1 MVGSI
6 PTVASPLWIYSQSNT
21 ANINVCHVFSQ
32 LSMMVMKPEVKDRIV
47 SHEHPVIAAIFNRK
61 FNQVM
66 QLFNRNV
73 LESM

>member
-1 MVGSI
+1 
-6 PTVASPLWIYSQSNT
+6 
-21 ANINVCHVFSQ
+21 
-32 LSMMVMKPEVKDRIV
+32 MMVMKPEVKDRIV